1 MNNPINKQDAN
12 GQYATN
18 VFGTEFTI
26 KAVITTISVDEKG
39 WYLTRYGVEKYESFN
54 DIWDLLENAR
64 ADSMSLRSIWDK
76 ITF

>member
-12 GQYATN
+12 GQYSTN

-26 KAVITTISVDEKG
+26 KEVITTISVNEKG
-39 WYLTRYGVEKYESFN
+39 WYLNRYGVEKYESFN

-64 ADSMSLRSIWDK
+64 VDSMSLRSIWYK
-76 ITF
+76 VTF